1 MIKLPIKYED
11 FDGNEVTEDHY
22 FHLSK
27 SELIKLES
35 GDGEPI
41 SVKLERA
48 GKSGDGGQ
56 IMRVMSEVIELSY
69 GQRVD
74 GSGSQ
79 FYKDPDLTKL
89 FMGSLAFDQLL
100 TDLLT
105 DATDAVTFVNGLMP
119 SGLAEL
125 AAKVSQQGGV
135 DNQKPVQ
142 VTPDNLQAAQ
152 QLSGLENPFD
162 AVTGEI
168 LPWAYREPT
177 SKELTSMPPHQM
189 RAVYARKASDW
200 KPPAAVST

>member
-1 MIKLPIKYED
+1 MIKIPITYKD
-11 FDGNEVTEDHY
+11 FDDNVVTEDHY

-35 GDGEPI
+35 GDGEAI

-56 IMRVMSEVIELSY
+56 IMRVMSEIIELAY

-79 FYKDPDLTKL
+79 FYKDPDLTKM

-105 DATDAVTFVNGLMP
+105 ETTDAVTFVNGLMP

-125 AAKVSQQGGV
+125 AAKVSQKDESGSQA
-135 DNQKPVQ
+135 PVQ

-152 QLSGLENPFD
+152 HLSALQNPFD

-177 SKELTSMPPHQM
+177 SKELASMPPHQM
-189 RAVYARKASDW
+189 REVYARKASNW
-200 KPPAAVST
+200 KPPAAVSA